1 MPPFWNCTA
10 NRIFSFFPSIRHL
23 HLKFKYPMI
32 LGPSVVFEFPQLL
45 YSAYLMISGNTT
57 TAAAFLKYIASP
69 KAVFLADV
77 TEMIIGNPVSTF
89 MTTFPAYL
97 FLIWAKITVLNCCS
111 FNSFHS
117 AGVSAFG
124 ITLCLYLCFPSRI
137 RIYFCKDAIL
147 VKTKSLNKRLLSTV
161 VVCCRLLSDILL
173 VFIILKIISILWPLT
188 MTMTFSSK
196 LKRS

>member
-1 MPPFWNCTA
+1 M
-10 NRIFSFFPSIRHL
+10 
-23 HLKFKYPMI
+23 KFKYPMI

-77 TEMIIGNPVSTF
+77 TEMIIGNPVSTI

-124 ITLCLYLCFPSRI
+124 ITLCLYL
-137 RIYFCKDAIL
+137 KDKA
-147 VKTKSLNKRLLSTV
+147 VEQTFVVDSSRLLSFV
-161 VVCCRLLSDILL
+161 VGYVVGFYYLIDSFKTTAVDNEYDL
-173 VFIILKIISILWPLT
+173 FIEVEAVIVIVTSHSQKTIIQISI
-188 MTMTFSSK
+188 S
-196 LKRS
+196 